1 MSAGKAEEDLR
12 RVGCRLHR
20 EHFGLPPGWVKEGE
34 HSGARAMGP
43 TEPERN
49 RDGGTR
55 SAAQLTLGVERD
67 TRKQGKEWGLLSVF
81 LVSW

>member
-1 MSAGKAEEDLR
+1 MSARKAEEDLR

-49 RDGGTR
+49 RDRGTR
-55 SAAQLTLGVERD
+55 CAAQLTLGVERD
-67 TRKQGKEWGLLSVF
+67 TRQQGKEWGLLSVF
-81 LVSW
+81 LVS